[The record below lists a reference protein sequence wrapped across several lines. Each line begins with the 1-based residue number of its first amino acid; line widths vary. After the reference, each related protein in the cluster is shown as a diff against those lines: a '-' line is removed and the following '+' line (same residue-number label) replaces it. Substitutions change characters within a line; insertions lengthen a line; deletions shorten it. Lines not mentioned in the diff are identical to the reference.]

1 MADYTIDSV
10 GTGSR
15 HALFADRV
23 DTFRVA
29 GMTLEDGSHLSLS
42 QYPSESPD
50 WGVDSYIKA
59 NGMPVWVHSAGER
72 TCNVSAVSTEAAAAL
87 NARCEVQA

>member
-10 GTGSR
+10 GTDSR
-15 HALFADRV
+15 HALFSDRV